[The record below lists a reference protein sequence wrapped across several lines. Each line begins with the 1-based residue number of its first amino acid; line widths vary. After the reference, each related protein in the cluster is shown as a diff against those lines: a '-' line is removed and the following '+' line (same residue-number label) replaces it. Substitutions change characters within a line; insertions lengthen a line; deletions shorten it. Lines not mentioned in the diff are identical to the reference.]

1 MVSIS
6 GRKVGGFSHAV
17 RRWTDSRGKGRSQEG
32 EASWAFTASKGGFG
46 RNLVPSH
53 DDEQESFPNWS
64 GRRADTLLLGVDAS
78 NAR

>member
-1 MVSIS
+1 MVDSVSSEAIDWLS
-6 GRKVGGFSHAV
+6 GEGGP
-17 RRWTDSRGKGRSQEG
+17 QEG
-32 EASWAFTASKGGFG
+32 EASWAFAASKGGFG
-46 RNLVPSH
+46 RNLVSSH